1 MLRESL
7 FLSSLLVNSEAWY
20 GVNEEEKREL
30 EKQDEKL
37 LRKILECPSNSPKCM
52 LYLETGCKPI
62 RFLIMK
68 RQLMFLH
75 YILKEKKDSLISRFF
90 EAQAKNP
97 GKNDWVTTVR
107 EHLEYLEIHLDFDQI
122 EMATDF
128 QFRNLVEKAVEKKC
142 LEYLTEEKIRKN
154 KVKHIQHSNL

>member
-37 LRKILECPSNSPKCM
+37 LRKILECPSNSPRCM

-75 YILKEKKDSLISRFF
+75 YILKEDKDSLISRFF

-97 GKNDWVTTVR
+97 GNND
-107 EHLEYLEIHLDFDQI
+107 
-122 EMATDF
+122 
-128 QFRNLVEKAVEKKC
+128 
-142 LEYLTEEKIRKN
+142 
-154 KVKHIQHSNL
+154 